1 MKSPNLDDLEPL
13 VIKWA
18 EKKGI
23 LQNAT
28 PYKQLLKTGEEIL
41 ELLQVIEDNNLDEI
55 EDAIGSVV
63 VTLIIYA
70 EMKKISCKRDFKNHS
85 FKADDAAAH
94 RLLTDCS
101 VLLQAEKFGQSL
113 TPIIHTHE
121 MMMVKLH
128 YIANKYN
135 LNIWEC
141 LKTAYN
147 VIKNRKGKMI
157 NGVFIRD
164 EK

>member
-1 MKSPNLDDLEPL
+1 MIS
-13 VIKWA
+13 
-18 EKKGI
+18 
-23 LQNAT
+23 
-28 PYKQLLKTGEEIL
+28 EEIL
-41 ELLQVIEDNNLDEI
+41 NKPIMTMTGREFLELFGK
-55 EDAIGSVV
+55 AIN
-63 VTLIIYA
+63 TPA
-70 EMKKISCKRDFKNHS
+70 MKKITCKRDFKNHS

-94 RLLTDCS
+94 RLVTDYS

-113 TPIIHTHE
+113 KPIIDMHE
-121 MMMVKLH
+121 MMMIKLH
-128 YIANKYN
+128 RIACKYN

-147 VIKNRKGKMI
+147 VIKNRTGKMI

>member
-18 EKKGI
+18 DKKGI
-23 LQNAT
+23 LQNGT

-41 ELLQVIEDNNLDEI
+41 ELLHAIEDNNLDEI
-55 EDAIGSVV
+55 EDAIGDIV

-70 EMKKISCKRDFKNHS
+70 EMKKITCKRDFKNHS

-94 RLLTDCS
+94 RLLTDYS

-113 TPIIHTHE
+113 KPIIDMHE
-121 MMMVKLH
+121 MMMIKLH
-128 YIANKYN
+128 RIACKYN

>member
-23 LQNAT
+23 LQNGT

-41 ELLQVIEDNNLDEI
+41 ELLQAIEDNNLDEI
-55 EDAIGSVV
+55 EDAIGDIV

-85 FKADDAAAH
+85 FKADDSTVH
-94 RLLTDCS
+94 RLLADYAM
-101 VLLQAEKFGQSL
+101 LLQAEKFGQSL
-113 TPIIHTHE
+113 KPIIHTHE

-147 VIKNRKGKMI
+147 VIKNRTGKMI

>member
-1 MKSPNLDDLEPL
+1 MTPL
-13 VIKWA
+13 H
-18 EKKGI
+18 
-23 LQNAT
+23 N
-28 PYKQLLKTGEEIL
+28 
-41 ELLQVIEDNNLDEI
+41 
-55 EDAIGSVV
+55 
-63 VTLIIYA
+63 
-70 EMKKISCKRDFKNHS
+70 
-85 FKADDAAAH
+85 
-94 RLLTDCS
+94 RLLADYA

-113 TPIIHTHE
+113 KPIIHTHE

-128 YIANKYN
+128 YIANKYD

>member
-23 LQNAT
+23 FKNGT

-41 ELLQVIEDNNLDEI
+41 ELLQAIEDNNLDEI
-55 EDAIGSVV
+55 EDAIGDIVI
-63 VTLIIYA
+63 TLIIYA
-70 EMKKISCKRDFKNHS
+70 KMKEITCKRDFKNYS
-85 FKADDAAAH
+85 FKADDTAAH
-94 RLLTDCS
+94 RLVTDYS
-101 VLLQAEKFGQSL
+101 VLLQTEKFGKSL
-113 TPIIHTHE
+113 KPIIDMHE
-121 MMMVKLH
+121 MMIKLH
-128 YIANKYN
+128 HIACKYN
-135 LNIWEC
+135 FNIWEC
-141 LKTAYN
+141 LQSAYN

-157 NGVFIRD
+157 NGTFVKD

>member
-28 PYKQLLKTGEEIL
+28 PYKQLLKTVEEIL

-55 EDAIGSVV
+55 EDATGSVV

-70 EMKKISCKRDFKNHS
+70 EMKKISCKRDFKNYS

-94 RLLTDCS
+94 RLVTDYS
-101 VLLQAEKFGQSL
+101 VLLQTEKFGQSL
-113 TPIIHTHE
+113 KPIIHTHE

>member
-18 EKKGI
+18 DKKGI
-23 LQNAT
+23 LQNGT

-41 ELLQVIEDNNLDEI
+41 ELLHAIEDNNLDEI
-55 EDAIGSVV
+55 EDAIGDIV

-70 EMKKISCKRDFKNHS
+70 EMKKITCKRDFKNHS

-94 RLLTDCS
+94 RLVTDYS

-113 TPIIHTHE
+113 KPIIDMHE
-121 MMMVKLH
+121 MMMIKLH
-128 YIANKYN
+128 RIACKYN

>member
-18 EKKGI
+18 DKKGI
-23 LQNAT
+23 LQNGT

-41 ELLQVIEDNNLDEI
+41 ELLNAIEDNNLDEI
-55 EDAIGSVV
+55 EDAIGDIV

-70 EMKKISCKRDFKNHS
+70 EMKKITCKRDFKNHS

-94 RLLTDCS
+94 RLVTDYS

-113 TPIIHTHE
+113 KPIIDMHE
-121 MMMVKLH
+121 MMMIKLH
-128 YIANKYN
+128 RIACKYN

>member
-13 VIKWA
+13 VIKWGD
-18 EKKGI
+18 KKGI
-23 LQNAT
+23 FINGT

-41 ELLQVIEDNNLDEI
+41 ELLHAIEDNNLDEI
-55 EDAIGSVV
+55 EDAIGDIV

-70 EMKKISCKRDFKNHS
+70 EMKKITCKRDFKNHS

-94 RLLTDCS
+94 RLVTDYS

-113 TPIIHTHE
+113 KPIIDMHE
-121 MMMVKLH
+121 MMMIKLH
-128 YIANKYN
+128 RIACKYN

>member
-18 EKKGI
+18 DKKGI
-23 LQNAT
+23 LQNGT

-41 ELLQVIEDNNLDEI
+41 ELLHAIEDNNLDEI
-55 EDAIGSVV
+55 EDAIGDIV

-70 EMKKISCKRDFKNHS
+70 EMKKITCKRDFKNYS
-85 FKADDAAAH
+85 FKADDTAAH
-94 RLLTDCS
+94 RLVTDYS
-101 VLLQAEKFGQSL
+101 VLLQTEKFGKSL
-113 TPIIHTHE
+113 KPIIDMHE
-121 MMMVKLH
+121 MMMIKLH
-128 YIANKYN
+128 HIACKYN
-135 LNIWEC
+135 FNIWEC

-147 VIKNRKGKMI
+147 VIKNRNGKMI
-157 NGVFIRD
+157 NGTFVKD